1 VIAFKSFLQE
11 VRGIAG
17 AVFAVLLTILVTSS
31 LIRMLGA
38 AASDRADSELVVPL
52 VAFAALQ
59 ALPVV
64 LALTAYLSVLLAL
77 TRAWKDSE
85 MVVWMSSGLSLGQWL
100 RPVARFVWPFAL
112 AMVALTFFVS
122 PWAQQQLDET
132 RLEFSQR
139 PEDQRLDAGRFMES
153 RSGQIVFFGEMASDT
168 EKRLGLV
175 FIRAQSAGR
184 EAVILASK
192 GEIQSQEKGGG
203 AWLFLAQGTRSDFNP
218 VDLET
223 RQLRFDSYR
232 LFLDRSP
239 LPDKATP
246 SLRASGLVELVGL
259 SRQGDL
265 AAMAELS
272 YRVGLCL
279 MALAMPFFA
288 IPVAVTSPRLGRSL
302 HLIFGVV
309 SFMLA
314 MNSVTL
320 VQALIVEGRLAMSV
334 GWWLTPAAIGLLT
347 ALLLWWRQQL
357 RPNPLAQVARALF
370 PGRSALSKPAASK
383 PSA

>member
-1 VIAFKSFLQE
+1 MIAFKSFLQE

-52 VAFAALQ
+52 VAFAAMQ

-64 LALTAYLSVLLAL
+64 LALTVYLSVLLAL

-85 MVVWMSSGLSLGQWL
+85 MVVWMSSGLGLGQWL
-100 RPVARFVWPFAL
+100 RPVAKFIWPFAL
-112 AMVALTFFVS
+112 AMAALTFIVS

-175 FIRAQSAGR
+175 FIRAESAGQ

-192 GEIQSQEKGGG
+192 GEVQPQEGGG
-203 AWLFLAQGTRSDFNP
+203 AWLSLAQGTRTDFNL

-223 RQLRFDSYR
+223 RQLRFDAYR

-239 LPDKATP
+239 VPEKAAP
-246 SLRASGLVELVGL
+246 SLRASGVVELVGL

-272 YRVGLCL
+272 YRLGLCL
-279 MALAMPFFA
+279 MAVAMPFFA

-320 VQALIVEGRLAMSV
+320 VQALIAEGRMAMWL
-334 GWWLTPAAIGLLT
+334 GWWLTPAAITVVTLGLF
-347 ALLLWWRQQL
+347 WWRQQL
-357 RPNPLAQVARALF
+357 LPNPFTLLIRTLL
-370 PGRSALSKPAASK
+370 PGRSVARIPPA
-383 PSA
+383 

>member
-1 VIAFKSFLQE
+1 MIAFKSFLQE

-64 LALTAYLSVLLAL
+64 LALTVYLSVLLAL

-85 MVVWMSSGLSLGQWL
+85 MVVWMSSGLGLVQWL
-100 RPVARFVWPFAL
+100 KPVARFVWPFAL

-132 RLEFSQR
+132 RREFSQR

-175 FIRAQSAGR
+175 FIRAQSSGQ

-192 GEIQSQEKGGG
+192 GDIQPQEDGG
-203 AWLFLAQGTRSDFNP
+203 AWLLLAQGTRSDFNP

-239 LPDKATP
+239 VPDKAIP
-246 SLRASGLVELVGL
+246 SLRASGLVELVGF

-279 MALAMPFFA
+279 MALAMPFLA
-288 IPVAVTSPRLGRSL
+288 IPIAVTSPRLGRSL

-309 SFMLA
+309 TFMLA

-320 VQALIVEGRLAMSV
+320 VQALIVEGRLAMSL
-334 GWWLTPAAIGLLT
+334 GWWLTPVAIGLLT

-357 RPNPLAQVARALF
+357 RPNPLVRVVQAF
-370 PGRSALSKPAASK
+370 IPGRSAVRK

>member
-1 VIAFKSFLQE
+1 MIAFKSFLQE

-64 LALTAYLSVLLAL
+64 LALTVYLSVLLAL

-85 MVVWMSSGLSLGQWL
+85 MVVWMSSGLGLGQWL
-100 RPVARFVWPFAL
+100 RPVAKFVWPFAL
-112 AMVALTFFVS
+112 AMVALTFIVS

-132 RLEFSQR
+132 RREFSQR

-168 EKRLGLV
+168 EKSLGLV
-175 FIRAQSAGR
+175 FIRAESAGQ

-192 GEIQSQEKGGG
+192 GEIQPQEGGG
-203 AWLFLAQGTRSDFNP
+203 AWLSLAQGTRTDFNP

-223 RQLRFDSYR
+223 RQLRFDAYR

-239 LPDKATP
+239 VPEKATP

-272 YRVGLCL
+272 YRIGLCL

-320 VQALIVEGRLAMSV
+320 VQALIAEGRMSMSL
-334 GWWLTPAAIGLLT
+334 GWWLTPAVIAAVTAGLF
-347 ALLLWWRQQL
+347 WWRQQL
-357 RPNPLAQVARALF
+357 RPNPLGRLLRALF
-370 PGRSALSKPAASK
+370 PGRSVARKSLG
-383 PSA
+383 

>member
-1 VIAFKSFLQE
+1 MIAFKSFLQE

-64 LALTAYLSVLLAL
+64 LALTVYLSVLLAL

-153 RSGQIVFFGEMASDT
+153 RSGQIVFFGEMVSDA
-168 EKRLGLV
+168 EKTLGLV
-175 FIRAQSAGR
+175 FIRTQSAGQ
-184 EAVILASK
+184 ESVILASK
-192 GEIQSQEKGGG
+192 GEVQSQEEGGG
-203 AWLFLAQGTRSDFNP
+203 AWLFLAQGTRSDFNAN
-218 VDLET
+218 DLET
-223 RQLRFDSYR
+223 RQLAFESYR
-232 LFLDRSP
+232 VFLDRSP
-239 LPDKATP
+239 VQKKMPP
-246 SLRASGLVELVGL
+246 SLRANSLFELAQRSGL
-259 SRQGDL
+259 GDL
-265 AAMAELS
+265 GAASEIS
-272 YRVGLCL
+272 YRLGLCFICL
-279 MALAMPFFA
+279 LMPFFA
-288 IPVAVTSPRLGRSL
+288 IAASVTSPRLGRSL
-302 HLIFGVV
+302 HIIFGVV
-309 SFMLA
+309 SFMFVMNFLA
-314 MNSVTL
+314 LNKALVFDGKISADWGWASTPLLIIAVTAFL
-320 VQALIVEGRLAMSV
+320 F
-334 GWWLTPAAIGLLT
+334 
-347 ALLLWWRQQL
+347 WWRSRFRATPLSLMFSL
-357 RPNPLAQVARALF
+357 RTHKGDRRQKEGVRA
-370 PGRSALSKPAASK
+370 
-383 PSA
+383 

>member
-52 VAFAALQ
+52 MAFAAMQ

-64 LALTAYLSVLLAL
+64 LALTVYLSVLLVL

-85 MVVWMSSGLSLGQWL
+85 MVVWMSSGLGLGQWL
-100 RPVARFVWPFAL
+100 RPVAKFIWPFAL
-112 AMVALTFFVS
+112 AMVALTFIVS

-139 PEDQRLDAGRFMES
+139 SEDQRLDAGRFMES

-175 FIRAQSAGR
+175 FIRAESAGQ

-192 GEIQSQEKGGG
+192 GEVQPQEGGG
-203 AWLFLAQGTRSDFNP
+203 AWLSLAQGTRTDFNL

-223 RQLRFDSYR
+223 RQLRFDAYR

-239 LPDKATP
+239 VPEKAAP
-246 SLRASGLVELVGL
+246 SLRASGVVELVGL

-272 YRVGLCL
+272 YRLGLCL
-279 MALAMPFFA
+279 MAVAMPFFA

-314 MNSVTL
+314 INSVTL
-320 VQALIVEGRLAMSV
+320 VQALIAEGRMAMWL
-334 GWWLTPAAIGLLT
+334 GWWLTPAAITVVTLGLF
-347 ALLLWWRQQL
+347 WWRQQL
-357 RPNPLAQVARALF
+357 LPNPLTLTISTLLPERSVARN
-370 PGRSALSKPAASK
+370 PPA
-383 PSA
+383 

>member
-1 VIAFKSFLQE
+1 MIAFKSFLQE

-64 LALTAYLSVLLAL
+64 LALTVYLSVLLAL

-85 MVVWMSSGLSLGQWL
+85 MVVWMTSGLGLGQWL
-100 RPVARFVWPFAL
+100 RPVVRFVWPLAL
-112 AMVALTFFVS
+112 AMVGLTFFVS

-132 RLEFSQR
+132 RREFSQR

-153 RSGQIVFFGEMASDT
+153 RSGRVVFFGEMTSDD
-168 EKRLGLV
+168 EKSLGLV
-175 FIRAQSAGR
+175 FIRAESAGQ

-192 GEIQSQEKGGG
+192 GEIQPQEGGG
-203 AWLFLAQGTRSDFNP
+203 AWLSMSQGTRSDFNP
-218 VDLET
+218 LDLET

-239 LPDKATP
+239 VPEKVTP
-246 SLRASGLVELVGL
+246 SLRASGLAELLTRSG
-259 SRQGDL
+259 QGEL

-288 IPVAVTSPRLGRSL
+288 IPIAVTSPRLGRSL

-314 MNSVTL
+314 MNMVTL
-320 VQALIVEGRLAMSV
+320 IQALIAEGRVTMGL
-334 GWWLTPAAIGLLT
+334 GWWLTPAAIGVVTTFLF
-347 ALLLWWRQQL
+347 WWRQQL
-357 RPNPLAQVARALF
+357 RPNPLVRLTRMLIPWRVAR
-370 PGRSALSKPAASK
+370 GKSSS
-383 PSA
+383 

>member
-1 VIAFKSFLQE
+1 MIAFKSFLQE
-11 VRGIAG
+11 VRAIAG

-52 VAFAALQ
+52 VAFAAMQ

-64 LALTAYLSVLLAL
+64 LALTVYLSVLLAL

-85 MVVWMSSGLSLGQWL
+85 MVVWMSSGLGLGQWFG
-100 RPVARFVWPFAL
+100 PVAKFIWPFAL
-112 AMVALTFFVS
+112 AMVALTFIVS

-175 FIRAQSAGR
+175 FIRAESAGQ

-192 GEIQSQEKGGG
+192 GEVQPQEGGG
-203 AWLFLAQGTRSDFNP
+203 AWLSLAQGTRTDFNL

-223 RQLRFDSYR
+223 RQLRFDAYR

-239 LPDKATP
+239 VPEKAAP
-246 SLRASGLVELVGL
+246 SLRASGVVELAGL

-272 YRVGLCL
+272 YRLGLCL
-279 MALAMPFFA
+279 IAVAMPFFA

-302 HLIFGVV
+302 HLIFGVL

-320 VQALIVEGRLAMSV
+320 VQALLAEGRMAMWL
-334 GWWLTPAAIGLLT
+334 GWWLTPAAISAVTLGLF
-347 ALLLWWRQQL
+347 WWRQQL
-357 RPNPLAQVARALF
+357 TPNPLTLLVRTLLPRRSVAR
-370 PGRSALSKPAASK
+370 KPLA
-383 PSA
+383 

>member
-1 VIAFKSFLQE
+1 MIAFKSFLQE

-38 AASDRADSELVVPL
+38 AASDRTDSELVVPL

-64 LALTAYLSVLLAL
+64 LALTVYLSVLLAL

-85 MVVWMSSGLSLGQWL
+85 MAVWMSSGLGLVQWL

-175 FIRAQSAGR
+175 FIRAQSSGQ

-192 GEIQSQEKGGG
+192 GEIQPQEDGG
-203 AWLFLAQGTRSDFNP
+203 AWLLLAQGTRSDFNP

-239 LPDKATP
+239 VPDKATP
-246 SLRASGLVELVGL
+246 SLRASSLGELVGL

-288 IPVAVTSPRLGRSL
+288 VPVAVTSPRLGRSL

-320 VQALIVEGRLAMSV
+320 VQALIAEGRLAMSL
-334 GWWLTPAAIGLLT
+334 GWWLTPVAIGLLT
-347 ALLLWWRQQL
+347 ALLLWWRQQR
-357 RPNPLAQVARALF
+357 RPNPFLRVVRAVF
-370 PGRSALSKPAASK
+370 PGRSAARKLSA
-383 PSA
+383 

>member
-1 VIAFKSFLQE
+1 MIAFKSFLQE

-64 LALTAYLSVLLAL
+64 LALTVYLSVLLAL

-85 MVVWMSSGLSLGQWL
+85 MVVWMSSGLGLGQWL
-100 RPVARFVWPFAL
+100 RPVAKFVWPFAL
-112 AMVALTFFVS
+112 AMVALTFIVS

-132 RLEFSQR
+132 RREFSQR

-168 EKRLGLV
+168 EKSLGLV
-175 FIRAQSAGR
+175 FIRAESAGQ

-192 GEIQSQEKGGG
+192 GEIQPQEGGG
-203 AWLFLAQGTRSDFNP
+203 AWLSLAQGTRTDFNP

-223 RQLRFDSYR
+223 RQLRFDAYR

-239 LPDKATP
+239 VPEKATP

-272 YRVGLCL
+272 YRIGLCL

-302 HLIFGVV
+302 HLILGVV

-320 VQALIVEGRLAMSV
+320 VQALIAEGRVSMSL
-334 GWWLTPAAIGLLT
+334 GWWLTPAVIAAVTAGLF
-347 ALLLWWRQQL
+347 WWRQQL
-357 RPNPLAQVARALF
+357 RPNPLGRLLRALF
-370 PGRSALSKPAASK
+370 PGRSVARKSLG
-383 PSA
+383 

>member
-1 VIAFKSFLQE
+1 MIAFKSFLQE

-64 LALTAYLSVLLAL
+64 LALTVYLSVLLAL

-85 MVVWMSSGLSLGQWL
+85 MVVWMSSGLGLGQWL

-112 AMVALTFFVS
+112 ATVALTFIVS

-132 RLEFSQR
+132 RREFSQR

-168 EKRLGLV
+168 EKSLGLV
-175 FIRAQSAGR
+175 FIRAESAGQ

-192 GEIQSQEKGGG
+192 GEIQPQEGGG
-203 AWLFLAQGTRSDFNP
+203 AWLSLAQGTRTDFNP

-223 RQLRFDSYR
+223 RQLRFDAYR

-239 LPDKATP
+239 VPEKAPP

-272 YRVGLCL
+272 YRIGLCL

-320 VQALIVEGRLAMSV
+320 VQALIAEGRMAMSL
-334 GWWLTPAAIGLLT
+334 GWWLTPAVIAVVTAGLF
-347 ALLLWWRQQL
+347 WWRQQL
-357 RPNPLAQVARALF
+357 RPNPLGRLLRALF
-370 PGRSALSKPAASK
+370 PGRSVARKSLG
-383 PSA
+383 

>member
-1 VIAFKSFLQE
+1 MIAFKSFLQE

-85 MVVWMSSGLSLGQWL
+85 MVVWMSSGLGLGQWL
-100 RPVARFVWPFAL
+100 RPVAKFVWPFAL
-112 AMVALTFFVS
+112 AMVALTFIVS

-132 RLEFSQR
+132 RREFSQR

-168 EKRLGLV
+168 EKSLGLV
-175 FIRAQSAGR
+175 FIRAESAGQ

-192 GEIQSQEKGGG
+192 GEIQPQEGGG
-203 AWLFLAQGTRSDFNP
+203 AWLSLAQGTRTDFNP

-223 RQLRFDSYR
+223 RQLRFDAYR

-239 LPDKATP
+239 VPEKATP

-272 YRVGLCL
+272 YRIGLCL

-320 VQALIVEGRLAMSV
+320 VQALIAEGRVSMSL
-334 GWWLTPAAIGLLT
+334 GWWLTPAVIAAVTAGLF
-347 ALLLWWRQQL
+347 WWRQQL
-357 RPNPLAQVARALF
+357 RPNPLGRLLRALF
-370 PGRSALSKPAASK
+370 PGRSVARKSLG
-383 PSA
+383 

>member
-1 VIAFKSFLQE
+1 MIAFKSFLQE

-52 VAFAALQ
+52 VAFAAMQ

-64 LALTAYLSVLLAL
+64 LALTVYLSVLLAL

-85 MVVWMSSGLSLGQWL
+85 MVVWMSSGLGLGQWL
-100 RPVARFVWPFAL
+100 RPVAKFIWPFAL
-112 AMVALTFFVS
+112 AMAALTFIVS

-175 FIRAQSAGR
+175 FIRAESAGQ

-192 GEIQSQEKGGG
+192 GEVQPQEGGG
-203 AWLFLAQGTRSDFNP
+203 AWLSLAQGTRTDFNL

-223 RQLRFDSYR
+223 RQLRFDAYR

-239 LPDKATP
+239 VPEKAAP
-246 SLRASGLVELVGL
+246 SLRASGVVELVGL

-272 YRVGLCL
+272 YRLGLCL
-279 MALAMPFFA
+279 MAVAMPFFA

-320 VQALIVEGRLAMSV
+320 VQALIAEGRMAMWL
-334 GWWLTPAAIGLLT
+334 GWWLTPAAITVITLGLF
-347 ALLLWWRQQL
+347 WWRQQL
-357 RPNPLAQVARALF
+357 LPNPFTLLIRTLL
-370 PGRSALSKPAASK
+370 PGRSVARIPPA
-383 PSA
+383 

>member
-1 VIAFKSFLQE
+1 MIAFKSFLQE

-17 AVFAVLLTILVTSS
+17 AVFAVLLTILITSS

-175 FIRAQSAGR
+175 FIRAQSAGQ
-184 EAVILASK
+184 ESVILASK
-192 GEIQSQEKGGG
+192 GEIQSQEEGGG
-203 AWLFLAQGTRSDFNP
+203 AWLFLAQGTRSDFNAI
-218 VDLET
+218 DLET
-223 RQLRFDSYR
+223 RQLAFESYR
-232 LFLDRSP
+232 VFLDRSP
-239 LPDKATP
+239 VQKETPP
-246 SLRASGLVELVGL
+246 SLRAKNLFELAQRSGL
-259 SRQGDL
+259 GDL
-265 AAMAELS
+265 GAASEIS
-272 YRVGLCL
+272 YRLGLCFICL
-279 MALAMPFFA
+279 LMPFFA
-288 IPVAVTSPRLGRSL
+288 IAASVTSPRLGRSL
-302 HLIFGVV
+302 HIIFGVV
-309 SFMLA
+309 SFMFVMNFLA
-314 MNSVTL
+314 LNK
-320 VQALIVEGRLAMSV
+320 ALIFDGKISSDW
-334 GWWLTPAAIGLLT
+334 GWVSTPLLIIAVT
-347 ALLLWWRQQL
+347 AFLFWWRSRFRATPMSLMFSL
-357 RPNPLAQVARALF
+357 RIPRGDRRRKKGA
-370 PGRSALSKPAASK
+370 PA
-383 PSA
+383 

>member
-1 VIAFKSFLQE
+1 MIAFKSFLQE

-64 LALTAYLSVLLAL
+64 LALTVYLSVLLAL

-85 MVVWMSSGLSLGQWL
+85 MVVWMSSGLGLGQWL
-100 RPVARFVWPFAL
+100 RPVARFVWPLAL
-112 AMVALTFFVS
+112 AMVGLAFFVS

-153 RSGQIVFFGEMASDT
+153 RSGRVVFFGEMTADD

-175 FIRAQSAGR
+175 FIRAESGGQ

-192 GEIQSQEKGGG
+192 GEIQPQEGGG
-203 AWLFLAQGTRSDFNP
+203 AWLSLSQGTRTDFNP
-218 VDLET
+218 LDLET
-223 RQLRFDSYR
+223 RQLQFDSYR

-239 LPDKATP
+239 VPEKVTP
-246 SLRASGLVELVGL
+246 SLRASGVTELLTRSG
-259 SRQGDL
+259 QGEP
-265 AAMAELS
+265 AAMAEIS
-272 YRVGLCL
+272 YRIGLCL

-288 IPVAVTSPRLGRSL
+288 IPIAVTSPRLGRSL

-314 MNSVTL
+314 MNAVTL
-320 VQALIVEGRLAMSV
+320 VQALIAEGRLAMGL
-334 GWWLTPAAIGLLT
+334 GWWLTPAAIGVVT
-347 ALLLWWRQQL
+347 AFLFWWRQQL
-357 RPNPLAQVARALF
+357 QPNPLVRLARLLR
-370 PGRSALSKPAASK
+370 PWRVVRRK
-383 PSA
+383 PSP

>member
-1 VIAFKSFLQE
+1 MIAFKSFLQE

-38 AASDRADSELVVPL
+38 AASDRTDSELVVPL

-64 LALTAYLSVLLAL
+64 LALTVYLSVLLAL

-85 MVVWMSSGLSLGQWL
+85 MAVWMSSGLGLAQWL

-132 RLEFSQR
+132 RREFSQR

-175 FIRAQSAGR
+175 FIRAQSSGQ

-192 GEIQSQEKGGG
+192 GEIQPQEDGG
-203 AWLFLAQGTRSDFNP
+203 AWLLLAQGTRSDFNP

-239 LPDKATP
+239 VPDKATP
-246 SLRASGLVELVGL
+246 SLRASGLGELVGR

-279 MALAMPFFA
+279 IALAMPFFA

-320 VQALIVEGRLAMSV
+320 VQALIFEGRLAMSL
-334 GWWLTPAAIGLLT
+334 GWWLTPVAIGLLT

-357 RPNPLAQVARALF
+357 RPNPVLRVVRAVF
-370 PGRSALSKPAASK
+370 PGRSSARK

>member
-1 VIAFKSFLQE
+1 MIAFKSFLQE

-64 LALTAYLSVLLAL
+64 LALTVYLSVLLAL

-85 MVVWMSSGLSLGQWL
+85 MAVWMSSGLGLVQWL

-175 FIRAQSAGR
+175 FIRAQSSGQ
-184 EAVILASK
+184 EAVILASQ
-192 GEIQSQEKGGG
+192 GEIQPQEDGG
-203 AWLFLAQGTRSDFNP
+203 AWLLLAQGTRSDFNP

-239 LPDKATP
+239 VPDKATP
-246 SLRASGLVELVGL
+246 SLRASGLGELVGL

-288 IPVAVTSPRLGRSL
+288 VPVAVTSPRLGRSL

-320 VQALIVEGRLAMSV
+320 VQALIAEGRLAMSL
-334 GWWLTPAAIGLLT
+334 GWWLTPVAIGLLT
-347 ALLLWWRQQL
+347 ALLLWWRQQR
-357 RPNPLAQVARALF
+357 RPNPFLRVVRAVF
-370 PGRSALSKPAASK
+370 PGRSAARKLSA
-383 PSA
+383 

>member
-1 VIAFKSFLQE
+1 MIAFKSFLQE

-64 LALTAYLSVLLAL
+64 LALTVYLSVLLAL

-85 MVVWMSSGLSLGQWL
+85 MAVWMSSGLGLVQWL

-175 FIRAQSAGR
+175 FIRAQSSGQ

-192 GEIQSQEKGGG
+192 GEIQPQEDGG
-203 AWLFLAQGTRSDFNP
+203 AWLLLAQGTRSDFNP

-239 LPDKATP
+239 VPDKATP
-246 SLRASGLVELVGL
+246 SLRASGLGELVGL

-288 IPVAVTSPRLGRSL
+288 VPVAVTSPRLGRSL

-320 VQALIVEGRLAMSV
+320 VQALIAEGRLAMSL
-334 GWWLTPAAIGLLT
+334 GWWLTPVAIGLLT
-347 ALLLWWRQQL
+347 ALLLWWRQQR
-357 RPNPLAQVARALF
+357 RPNPFLRVVRAVF
-370 PGRSALSKPAASK
+370 PGRSAARKLSA
-383 PSA
+383 

>member
-64 LALTAYLSVLLAL
+64 LALTVYLSVLLAL

-85 MVVWMSSGLSLGQWL
+85 MAVWMSSGLGLVQWL

-175 FIRAQSAGR
+175 FIRAQSSGQ

-192 GEIQSQEKGGG
+192 GEIQPQEDGG
-203 AWLFLAQGTRSDFNP
+203 AWLLLAQGTRSDFNP

-239 LPDKATP
+239 VPDKATP
-246 SLRASGLVELVGL
+246 SLRASGLGELVGL

-288 IPVAVTSPRLGRSL
+288 VPVAVTSPRLGRSL

-320 VQALIVEGRLAMSV
+320 VQALIAEGRLAMSL
-334 GWWLTPAAIGLLT
+334 GWWLTPVAIGLLT
-347 ALLLWWRQQL
+347 ALLLWWRQQR
-357 RPNPLAQVARALF
+357 RPNPFLRVVRAVF
-370 PGRSALSKPAASK
+370 PGRSAARKLSA
-383 PSA
+383 

>member
-1 VIAFKSFLQE
+1 MIAFKSFLQE

-64 LALTAYLSVLLAL
+64 LALTVYLSVLLAL

-85 MVVWMSSGLSLGQWL
+85 MAVWMSSGLGLAQWL

-132 RLEFSQR
+132 RREFSQR

-175 FIRAQSAGR
+175 FIRAQSSGQ

-192 GEIQSQEKGGG
+192 GEIQPQEDGG
-203 AWLFLAQGTRSDFNP
+203 AWLLLAQGTRSDFNP

-239 LPDKATP
+239 VPDKATP
-246 SLRASGLVELVGL
+246 SLRASGLGELVGL

-288 IPVAVTSPRLGRSL
+288 VPVAVTSPRLGRSL

-320 VQALIVEGRLAMSV
+320 VQALIAEGRLAMSL
-334 GWWLTPAAIGLLT
+334 GWWLTPVAIGLLT
-347 ALLLWWRQQL
+347 ALLLWWRQQR
-357 RPNPLAQVARALF
+357 RPNPFLRVVRAVF
-370 PGRSALSKPAASK
+370 PGRSAARKLSA
-383 PSA
+383 

>member
-1 VIAFKSFLQE
+1 MIAFKSFLQE

-38 AASDRADSELVVPL
+38 AASDQADSELVVPL

-64 LALTAYLSVLLAL
+64 LALTVYLSVLLAL

-85 MVVWMSSGLSLGQWL
+85 MVVWMSSGLGLGQWL
-100 RPVARFVWPFAL
+100 RPVAKFVWPFAL
-112 AMVALTFFVS
+112 AMVALTFIVS

-132 RLEFSQR
+132 RREFSQR

-168 EKRLGLV
+168 EKSLGLV
-175 FIRAQSAGR
+175 FIRAESAGQ

-192 GEIQSQEKGGG
+192 GEIQPQEGGG
-203 AWLFLAQGTRSDFNP
+203 AWLSLAQGTRTDFNP

-223 RQLRFDSYR
+223 RQLRFDAYR

-239 LPDKATP
+239 VPEKATP

-272 YRVGLCL
+272 YRIGLCL

-320 VQALIVEGRLAMSV
+320 VQALIAEGRVSMSL
-334 GWWLTPAAIGLLT
+334 GWWLTPAVIAAVTAGLF
-347 ALLLWWRQQL
+347 WWRQQL
-357 RPNPLAQVARALF
+357 RPNPLGRLLRALF
-370 PGRSALSKPAASK
+370 PGRSVARKSLG
-383 PSA
+383 

>member
-1 VIAFKSFLQE
+1 MIAFKSFLQE

-64 LALTAYLSVLLAL
+64 LALTVYLSVLLAL

-85 MVVWMSSGLSLGQWL
+85 MVVWMSSGLGLVQWL

-122 PWAQQQLDET
+122 PWAQTQIDEVS
-132 RLEFSQR
+132 LEFSQR
-139 PEDQRLDAGRFMES
+139 PEDQRLDAGRFIES
-153 RSGQIVFFGEMASDT
+153 RSGQVVFFGEMASDT

-175 FIRAQSAGR
+175 FIRIRAQSSGQ

-192 GEIQSQEKGGG
+192 GEIQPQEGGG
-203 AWLFLAQGTRSDFNP
+203 AWLSLARGTRSDFNS
-218 VDLET
+218 VNLET

-239 LPDKATP
+239 VPDKATP
-246 SLRASGLVELVGL
+246 SLRASGLGELVGL
-259 SRQGDL
+259 SRQGSL

-272 YRVGLCL
+272 YRIGLCL
-279 MALAMPFFA
+279 LALVMPLFA
-288 IPVAVTSPRLGRSL
+288 IPVSITSPRVGRSL

-320 VQALIVEGRLAMSV
+320 VQALITSGQLAFGL
-334 GWWLTPAAIGLLT
+334 GWWLTPAAIGLITLF
-347 ALLLWWRQQL
+347 LLWWRQQL
-357 RPNPLAQVARALF
+357 RPNPLAKVFKALF
-370 PGRSALSKPAASK
+370 LGRSATWRTSV
-383 PSA
+383 

>member
-64 LALTAYLSVLLAL
+64 LALTVYLSVLLAL

-85 MVVWMSSGLSLGQWL
+85 MVVWMSSGLGLGQWL
-100 RPVARFVWPFAL
+100 RPVAKFVWPFAL
-112 AMVALTFFVS
+112 AMVALTFIVS

-132 RLEFSQR
+132 RREFSQR

-175 FIRAQSAGR
+175 FIRAESAGQ

-192 GEIQSQEKGGG
+192 GEIQPQEGGG
-203 AWLFLAQGTRSDFNP
+203 AWLSLAQGTRTDFNP

-223 RQLRFDSYR
+223 RQLRFDAYR

-239 LPDKATP
+239 VPEKTTP

-272 YRVGLCL
+272 YRIGLCL

-320 VQALIVEGRLAMSV
+320 VQALIAEGRVSMSL
-334 GWWLTPAAIGLLT
+334 GWWLTPAVIAVVTTGLF
-347 ALLLWWRQQL
+347 WWRQQL
-357 RPNPLAQVARALF
+357 RPNPLGRLLRALF
-370 PGRSALSKPAASK
+370 LGRSVARKFLG
-383 PSA
+383 

>member
-1 VIAFKSFLQE
+1 MIAFKSFLQE

-64 LALTAYLSVLLAL
+64 LALTVYLSVLLAL

-85 MVVWMSSGLSLGQWL
+85 MVVWMSSGLGLGQWL
-100 RPVARFVWPFAL
+100 RPVAKFVWPFAL
-112 AMVALTFFVS
+112 AMVALTFIVS

-132 RLEFSQR
+132 RREFSQR

-168 EKRLGLV
+168 EKSLGLV
-175 FIRAQSAGR
+175 FIRAESAGQ

-192 GEIQSQEKGGG
+192 GEIQPQEGGG
-203 AWLFLAQGTRSDFNP
+203 AWLSLAQGTRTDFNP

-223 RQLRFDSYR
+223 RQLRFDAYR

-239 LPDKATP
+239 VPEKATP

-272 YRVGLCL
+272 YRIGLCL

-320 VQALIVEGRLAMSV
+320 VQALIAEGRVSMSL
-334 GWWLTPAAIGLLT
+334 GWWLTPAVIAAVTAGLF
-347 ALLLWWRQQL
+347 WWRQQL
-357 RPNPLAQVARALF
+357 RPNPLGRLLRALF
-370 PGRSALSKPAASK
+370 PGRSVARKSLG
-383 PSA
+383 